1 MATIYKDVEVRLN
14 TDEIWEEVLDEM
26 STEDIEDYLK
36 ERRKKE
42 IPTITMDEA
51 ESALLNIA
59 QLRLSRNLLC
69 CKDRVKDVI
78 NEIMNELWCG
88 KYSFS

>member
-1 MATIYKDVEVRLN
+1 MATIYKDVEVEVRID

-59 QLRLSRNLLC
+59 QLRLSPNLLC

-78 NEIMNELWCG
+78 NKIMNELWWW
-88 KYSFS
+88 

>member
-51 ESALLNIA
+51 ESALLNIV
-59 QLRLSRNLLC
+59 QLRLSPNLLC

-78 NEIMNELWCG
+78 NEIMNELWWR
-88 KYSFS
+88 

>member
-1 MATIYKDVEVRLN
+1 MATINKDVEVRLN
-14 TDEIWEEVLDEM
+14 TDVIWEEVLDEM
-26 STEDIEDYLK
+26 STEDIVDYLK

-78 NEIMNELWCG
+78 NEIMNDLWWW
-88 KYSFS
+88 

>member
-1 MATIYKDVEVRLN
+1 MATIYKDVEVEVRID
-14 TDEIWEEVLDEM
+14 TDEICEEVLDEM
-26 STEDIEDYLK
+26 STKDIEDYLK

-78 NEIMNELWCG
+78 NEIMNDLWWW
-88 KYSFS
+88 

>member
-14 TDEIWEEVLDEM
+14 TDEIREEVLDEM

-78 NEIMNELWCG
+78 NEIMNDLWWW
-88 KYSFS
+88 

>member
-1 MATIYKDVEVRLN
+1 MAIIYKDVEVRID

-26 STEDIEDYLK
+26 STKDIEDYLK

-78 NEIMNELWCG
+78 NEIMNELWWW
-88 KYSFS
+88 

>member
-1 MATIYKDVEVRLN
+1 MATIYKDVEVRID
-14 TDEIWEEVLDEM
+14 TDEIWEEVLDEI

-78 NEIMNELWCG
+78 NEIMNDLWWW
-88 KYSFS
+88 

>member
-1 MATIYKDVEVRLN
+1 MATIYKDVEVEVQLD

-26 STEDIEDYLK
+26 STKDIEDYLK

-42 IPTITMDEA
+42 IPTTMDEA

-59 QLRLSRNLLC
+59 QLRLSPNLLC

-78 NEIMNELWCG
+78 NEIMNELWWW
-88 KYSFS
+88 

>member
-26 STEDIEDYLK
+26 STKDIEDYLK

-78 NEIMNELWCG
+78 NEIMNELWWW
-88 KYSFS
+88 

>member
-1 MATIYKDVEVRLN
+1 MATIYKDVEVRLD

-42 IPTITMDEA
+42 IPTTMDEA

-59 QLRLSRNLLC
+59 QLRLSPNLLC

-78 NEIMNELWCG
+78 NEIMNELWWW
-88 KYSFS
+88 

>member
-1 MATIYKDVEVRLN
+1 MATIYKDVEVRID
-14 TDEIWEEVLDEM
+14 TDEIWEEVLDEI
-26 STEDIEDYLK
+26 STEDIEDYLE

-59 QLRLSRNLLC
+59 QLRLSHNLLC

-78 NEIMNELWCG
+78 NEIMNELWWL
-88 KYSFS
+88 

>member
-69 CKDRVKDVI
+69 CKDSVKDVI
-78 NEIMNELWCG
+78 NKIMNELWWW
-88 KYSFS
+88 

>member
-1 MATIYKDVEVRLN
+1 MATIYKDVEVEVRLD

-26 STEDIEDYLK
+26 STDEIEDYLK

-78 NEIMNELWCG
+78 NEIMNELWWW
-88 KYSFS
+88 

>member
-1 MATIYKDVEVRLN
+1 MATIYKDVEVRLD

-78 NEIMNELWCG
+78 NEIMNELWWW
-88 KYSFS
+88 

>member
-1 MATIYKDVEVRLN
+1 MATIYKDVEVLLD

-42 IPTITMDEA
+42 IPFTMDEA

-59 QLRLSRNLLC
+59 QLRLSSNLLC

-78 NEIMNELWCG
+78 NEIMNELWWR
-88 KYSFS
+88 